1 MAGLT
6 HWRCRGPAR
15 VAACGAIRVAACV
28 ALGVAVL
35 LAGCGSLPA
44 SQAPTT
50 AALAPVAPEGL
61 AYVAQA
67 VQGHW
72 GVMRA
77 ARPLSDWLAD
87 DTTPPALKDRL
98 ATVQRMRR
106 FAVDE
111 LDLPDNASYTR
122 YADLKR
128 RAVVWNVVA
137 TPEFSLRLHTWCYPV
152 LGCVGYR
159 GYFDETQAQAMA
171 QQLRV
176 QGLESAVYPVPAYS
190 TLGWTNWLGG
200 DPLLNTMIAQPEG
213 EVARLL
219 FHELAH
225 QRLYLS
231 GDTEFNESYATAV
244 ERLGGQRWLAQAGA
258 SAQAAYAAFDQRR
271 TAFRALTADT
281 REGLQKIYA
290 LSLYDQAQG
299 AIKNE
304 ELMRQQKAQV
314 LAQFRQ
320 RYARLKADWGGY
332 SGYDAWVA
340 RVNNAT
346 FAVQAAY
353 DRWVPAFEA
362 LFEQQGRDF
371 RRFHAAVTELSRL
384 PSDQRLARLQALQ
397 RLDDTG
403 QGNPDGAA
411 QGAGL

>member
-1 MAGLT
+1 MAGSAR
-6 HWRCRGPAR
+6 WRWQGLAAVA
-15 VAACGAIRVAACV
+15 VAA
-28 ALGVAVL
+28 AV

-44 SQAPTT
+44 SQASTP
-50 AALAPVAPEGL
+50 AAQADSAAPEGL

-67 VQGHW
+67 LQGHW

-77 ARPLSDWLAD
+77 ARPVTDWLAD
-87 DTTPPALKDRL
+87 DATPPALKERL

-106 FAVDE
+106 FAVDA

-159 GYFDETQAQAMA
+159 GYFDETQAQALA
-171 QQLRV
+171 QQLRA

-200 DPLLNTMIAQPEG
+200 DPLLNTMLAQPEG

-244 ERLGGQRWLAQAGA
+244 ERLGGQRWLAQAGP

-281 REGLQKIYA
+281 REHLQEIYA
-290 LSLYDQAQG
+290 LALSAKDSD

-304 ELMRQQKAQV
+304 ELLRHQKAQV
-314 LAQFRQ
+314 LARFRQ
-320 RYARLKADWGGY
+320 RYAQLKAGWGGY
-332 SGYDAWVA
+332 SGYDAWVERA
-340 RVNNAT
+340 NNAT

-362 LFEQQGRDF
+362 LFEQHGRDF
-371 RRFHAAVTELSRL
+371 RRFHAAVADLSRQ
-384 PSDQRLARLQALQ
+384 PPEQRLSRLQALQ
-397 RLDDTG
+397 RLHGVG
-403 QGNPDGAA
+403 QVNPDGAA
-411 QGAGL
+411 PGSGL